1 MEYYDS
7 TPSRLNIKLQNI
19 PLGRTTNNDYLR
31 IYNGLNQTLPIMQH
45 EFSNLKY
52 RAKEFNNSM
61 SIPQINSFINNDISN
76 NFNYQINNSQ
86 RIIDNNY
93 GFNNNFNQSYMNNN
107 FTNYNNYRN
116 YNNNFN
122 INQGNNLEKT
132 LERDMLINQ
141 FQDLMEVCYE
151 KLKQYKNENENLKMK
166 IGKNISNNI
175 NNKNMMEENEYINE
189 ENNNE
194 EENEN
199 YYESPYLK
207 YFLKKDNL
215 NMEDNSNKM
224 KQITNLGK
232 DLNDLI
238 VETKVNQEKYDNQ
251 LMELVNKLSSIGN
264 KMK

>member
-61 SIPQINSFINNDISN
+61 SIPQVNSFINIDMSN
-76 NFNYQINNSQ
+76 NFNYQVNNTQ
-86 RIIDNNY
+86 RMIENNY
-93 GFNNNFNQSYMNNN
+93 GFNNNFTQSNINNNN

-116 YNNNFN
+116 YNNIYNV
-122 INQGNNLEKT
+122 NQGNNLNKNVET
-132 LERDMLINQ
+132 DMLINQ

-151 KLKQYKNENENLKMK
+151 KLKQYKSENEKLKMK
-166 IGKNISNNI
+166 IGKNINN
-175 NNKNMMEENEYINE
+175 NNKNIMEEKEYINE
-189 ENNNE
+189 DNNE

-199 YYESPYLK
+199 DYESPNLNYNV
-207 YFLKKDNL
+207 LKKDNI
-215 NMEDNSNKM
+215 NMQDNSNKM

-238 VETKVNQEKYDNQ
+238 DETKINQEKYDNQ

>member
-116 YNNNFN
+116 YNN
-122 INQGNNLEKT
+122 
-132 LERDMLINQ
+132 
-141 FQDLMEVCYE
+141 MEVCYE

-199 YYESPYLK
+199 YYESPYLNN
-207 YFLKKDNL
+207 FLKKDNL

>member
-61 SIPQINSFINNDISN
+61 SIPQVNPFINYDFSN
-76 NFNYQINNSQ
+76 TFNYQINNSQ
-86 RIIDNNY
+86 RMIENNF
-93 GFNNNFNQSYMNNN
+93 GVNNNFNQFNMNNN
-107 FTNYNNYRN
+107 NFVNYNNYRN
-116 YNNNFN
+116 YNNNYN
-122 INQGNNLEKT
+122 LNQGNNIDKN

-166 IGKNISNNI
+166 IGKNINN
-175 NNKNMMEENEYINE
+175 NNKNMKEENEYINE
-189 ENNNE
+189 ENNDE

-199 YYESPYLK
+199 DYESPYLN
-207 YFLKKDNL
+207 YNFLKKDNL
-215 NMEDNSNKM
+215 NMQDNNNKM
-224 KQITNLGK
+224 KQISNLGK

-238 VETKVNQEKYDNQ
+238 DETKINQEKYDNQ
-251 LMELVNKLSSIGN
+251 LMELVNKLSLIGN
-264 KMK
+264 KLK

>member
-76 NFNYQINNSQ
+76 NFNYQFNNSQ

-199 YYESPYLK
+199 YYESPYLNN
-207 YFLKKDNL
+207 FLKKDNL

-224 KQITNLGK
+224 KQITDLGE

>member
-151 KLKQYKNENENLKMK
+151 KLKQYKSENEKLKMK
-166 IGKNISNNI
+166 IGKNINN
-175 NNKNMMEENEYINE
+175 NNKNIMEEKEYINE
-189 ENNNE
+189 DNNE

-199 YYESPYLK
+199 DYESPNLNYNV
-207 YFLKKDNL
+207 LKKDNI
-215 NMEDNSNKM
+215 NMQDNSNKM
-224 KQITNLGK
+224 KQSTNLGK

-238 VETKVNQEKYDNQ
+238 DETKINQEKYDNQ